1 MGGIPWHQEPLG
13 CWSLVAPVVQ
23 GSCVGQSPP
32 VGQPTTAFFSQA
44 NGRRH
49 HPTLRG
55 FKQAEILLGFFQKA
69 TVRRHH
75 HVAQCIRAQVWLWQL
90 ALVRRGR
97 ISSGDEHVSRAVGAL
112 AVSQP
117 ALNNIMGQLT
127 RHSSTIARSSASQVH
142 AQSRLPHCSSHL
154 WTRRTHGRGT
164 CWRGLRQGGDVCAM
178 AGHQSWA
185 IVSMACMW
193 FHVQCCFS
201 MAAHAIPLSP
211 ALTHERRGNASHP
224 SPLPGTNPRG

>member
-1 MGGIPWHQEPLG
+1 MQAENKVFCCLQASYQGNKPIAAVGGIPWHQEPLG

-32 VGQPTTAFFSQA
+32 VGQPTTAFFRQA

-75 HVAQCIRAQVWLWQL
+75 HVAECIRAQVWLWQL
-90 ALVRRGR
+90 ALLRRGR

-117 ALNNIMGQLT
+117 ALNNIMDQLT
-127 RHSSTIARSSASQVH
+127 QLHNCREQRIPGPCTVTPPPLQ
-142 AQSRLPHCSSHL
+142 LPPM
-154 WTRRTHGRGT
+154 
-164 CWRGLRQGGDVCAM
+164 D
-178 AGHQSWA
+178 
-185 IVSMACMW
+185 
-193 FHVQCCFS
+193 
-201 MAAHAIPLSP
+201 
-211 ALTHERRGNASHP
+211 
-224 SPLPGTNPRG
+224 